1 MNFEPT
7 PPFDRPIRAVVLDID
22 GTITV
27 PDRRLSMAAQVSV
40 MRLEAMGI
48 PVILAS
54 GNVMPAARA
63 TALMVGATGPVVAEN
78 GGMVLY
84 RGAGWKEEIDILGD
98 RKVADEAYDHLKAQM
113 PEVRALITQRWR
125 ESEIALEMGPD
136 VDRIREVIRDF
147 PVHVETSGYS
157 IHIMPKDLDKGKGV
171 LHALEIIDIPPE
183 EVMAFGDSEND
194 ISVFRVCG
202 LGVAVNQRDMALTSV
217 ADYVTRG
224 TDGDGV
230 FEVVSLLL
238 GPP

>member
-1 MNFEPT
+1 MNFEPK

-125 ESEIALEMGPD
+125 ESEIAL
-136 VDRIREVIRDF
+136 
-147 PVHVETSGYS
+147 
-157 IHIMPKDLDKGKGV
+157 
-171 LHALEIIDIPPE
+171 
-183 EVMAFGDSEND
+183 
-194 ISVFRVCG
+194 
-202 LGVAVNQRDMALTSV
+202 
-217 ADYVTRG
+217 
-224 TDGDGV
+224 
-230 FEVVSLLL
+230 
-238 GPP
+238 